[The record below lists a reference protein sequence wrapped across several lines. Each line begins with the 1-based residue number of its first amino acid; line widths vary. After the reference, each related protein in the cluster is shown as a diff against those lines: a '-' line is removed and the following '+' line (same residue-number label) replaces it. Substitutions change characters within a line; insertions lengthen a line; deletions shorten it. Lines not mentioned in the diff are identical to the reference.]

1 MRSKAPESH
10 SKPRSFRGVD
20 KGTNMEI
27 QAVREQMRVLVAR
40 PLTGDIRSDVGKV
53 GTVMKVNRRWI
64 EVALDG
70 ESSTVPFRAIE
81 LEPVRPS

>member
-1 MRSKAPESH
+1 
-10 SKPRSFRGVD
+10 
-20 KGTNMEI
+20 MEI

-70 ESSTVPFRAIE
+70 ESSTVPFRATE
-81 LEPVRPS
+81 LEPVGKAPESFTEPRIELGR